1 MERHKYVGRSAEPP
15 PAGGGSPRILP
26 PARAGELGEGWRGW
40 AAGVG
45 GRRDGGDGL
54 RGCGCRGELAGPQ
67 LGIIGPA
74 GEAFLWFSAYSP
86 SLAPPKCGEE
96 VNNQDNSK
104 VMVTEVEKA
113 WSQKYIVKNY
123 FYYYLFKFSAA
134 LGEEIFYITFLPF
147 IYWNIDHSVS
157 RRMIIVWSIVMYIGQ
172 VSKDILK
179 WPRPLSPPV
188 VKLET
193 RTDAEYGMPS
203 THAMAATAISFSFFI
218 ATVNQYKYPF
228 ELGLAAALVF
238 STLVCLSRLYTG
250 MHTVLDVIG
259 GALISAVLLVL
270 LYPAWDVI
278 DHLLLTSPFCPLI
291 SIVLPLVLCY
301 NYPKLD
307 YYSPTRGDTTTIL
320 GAGAG
325 ATVGFWLNNQYAV
338 PAYTSDNFQFGF
350 HLITSKTVVLVLA
363 RFFVGICV
371 VLLTRQLM
379 KSVVLGMLGYRYNF
393 SIGDLE
399 ARRQLEVEVPYKFI
413 TYSSVGFSAT
423 VLVPLL
429 HELLGLM

>member
-1 MERHKYVGRSAEPP
+1 M
-15 PAGGGSPRILP
+15 I
-26 PARAGELGEGWRGW
+26 
-40 AAGVG
+40 
-45 GRRDGGDGL
+45 
-54 RGCGCRGELAGPQ
+54 
-67 LGIIGPA
+67 
-74 GEAFLWFSAYSP
+74 
-86 SLAPPKCGEE
+86 SL
-96 VNNQDNSK
+96 Q
-104 VMVTEVEKA
+104 
-113 WSQKYIVKNY
+113 
-123 FYYYLFKFSAA
+123 
-134 LGEEIFYITFLPF
+134 
-147 IYWNIDHSVS
+147 
-157 RRMIIVWSIVMYIGQ
+157 
-172 VSKDILK
+172 
-179 WPRPLSPPV
+179 
-188 VKLET
+188 
-193 RTDAEYGMPS
+193 
-203 THAMAATAISFSFFI
+203 
-218 ATVNQYKYPF
+218 
-228 ELGLAAALVF
+228 
-238 STLVCLSRLYTG
+238 
-250 MHTVLDVIG
+250 DVIG

-270 LYPAWDVI
+270 LYPAWDTI
-278 DHLLLTSPFCPLI
+278 DHLLLTSPFCPLL
-291 SIVLPLVLCY
+291 SIVVPLVLCY

-371 VLLTRQLM
+371 VLLTRRLM
-379 KSVVLGMLGYRYNF
+379 KSVVLGILGYRYNF

>member
-1 MERHKYVGRSAEPP
+1 
-15 PAGGGSPRILP
+15 
-26 PARAGELGEGWRGW
+26 
-40 AAGVG
+40 
-45 GRRDGGDGL
+45 
-54 RGCGCRGELAGPQ
+54 
-67 LGIIGPA
+67 
-74 GEAFLWFSAYSP
+74 
-86 SLAPPKCGEE
+86 
-96 VNNQDNSK
+96 
-104 VMVTEVEKA
+104 MVTETEKGCT
-113 WSQKYIVKNY
+113 QKYIVKNY

-157 RRMIIVWSIVMYIGQ
+157 RRMIIIWSIVMYIGQ

-188 VKLET
+188 VKLEM

-203 THAMAATAISFSFFI
+203 THAMAATAISFSFLI
-218 ATVNQYKYPF
+218 ATMNLYKYPF
-228 ELGLAAALVF
+228 ELGLVAAFVF

-270 LYPAWDVI
+270 LYPAWDTI
-278 DHLLLTSPFCPLI
+278 DHLLLTSPFCPLL
-291 SIVLPLVLCY
+291 SVVVPLVLCY

-338 PAYTSDNFQFGF
+338 PAYTSKNLQLGF
-350 HLITSKTVVLVLA
+350 PLITSKIAVVVLA
-363 RFFVGICV
+363 RFFIGIFV

-379 KSVVLGMLGYRYNF
+379 KRVVLGMLRYRYKF
-393 SIGDLE
+393 PIGDLE
-399 ARRQLEVEVPYKFI
+399 ARRRLEVEVPYKFI

-423 VLVPLL
+423 VIVPLL

>member
-1 MERHKYVGRSAEPP
+1 MVKKRDRTKRKSFKEPNT
-15 PAGGGSPRILP
+15 
-26 PARAGELGEGWRGW
+26 EY
-40 AAGVG
+40 
-45 GRRDGGDGL
+45 
-54 RGCGCRGELAGPQ
+54 
-67 LGIIGPA
+67 
-74 GEAFLWFSAYSP
+74 FSWP
-86 SLAPPKCGEE
+86 S
-96 VNNQDNSK
+96 
-104 VMVTEVEKA
+104 KA
-113 WSQKYIVKNY
+113 WTQKYIVKNY

-188 VKLET
+188 VKLEM

-203 THAMAATAISFSFFI
+203 THAMAATAISFSFVI

-250 MHTVLDVIG
+250 MHTVLLNKSVCISALLALLLDQEHSHVSKRDITIKDLLEMQGAGLTKPLNVISLQDVIG

-270 LYPAWDVI
+270 LYPAWDAI

-379 KSVVLGMLGYRYNF
+379 KSVALGMLGYRYNF

>member
-1 MERHKYVGRSAEPP
+1 MGH
-15 PAGGGSPRILP
+15 L
-26 PARAGELGEGWRGW
+26 
-40 AAGVG
+40 
-45 GRRDGGDGL
+45 GDGRCL
-54 RGCGCRGELAGPQ
+54 LAAMASKSEIWNVQGC
-67 LGIIGPA
+67 
-74 GEAFLWFSAYSP
+74 
-86 SLAPPKCGEE
+86 
-96 VNNQDNSK
+96 
-104 VMVTEVEKA
+104 T
-113 WSQKYIVKNY
+113 QKYIVKNY

-157 RRMIIVWSIVMYIGQ
+157 RRMIIIWSIVMYIGQ

-188 VKLET
+188 VKLEM
-193 RTDAEYGMPS
+193 RTNAEYGMPS
-203 THAMAATAISFSFFI
+203 THAMAATAISFSFLI
-218 ATVNQYKYPF
+218 ATTNQYKYPF
-228 ELGLAAALVF
+228 ELGLVAAFVF

-270 LYPAWDVI
+270 LYPVWDVI
-278 DHLLLTSPFCPLI
+278 DHLLLTSPFCPLL
-291 SIVLPLVLCY
+291 SIVVPLVLCY

-325 ATVGFWLNNQYAV
+325 ATVGFWLNNRYAA
-338 PAYTSDNFQFGF
+338 PAYTSENFQLGF
-350 HLITSKTVVLVLA
+350 PLLTGKIVVVVLA
-363 RFFVGICV
+363 RFFVGIII

-379 KSVVLGMLGYRYNF
+379 KSVVLGMLGYRYKF
-393 SIGDLE
+393 PIRDLE
-399 ARRQLEVEVPYKFI
+399 ARRRLEVEVPYKFI

-423 VLVPLL
+423 VVVPVL
-429 HELLGLM
+429 HKMLGLM

>member
-1 MERHKYVGRSAEPP
+1 QGY
-15 PAGGGSPRILP
+15 
-26 PARAGELGEGWRGW
+26 
-40 AAGVG
+40 
-45 GRRDGGDGL
+45 
-54 RGCGCRGELAGPQ
+54 
-67 LGIIGPA
+67 
-74 GEAFLWFSAYSP
+74 
-86 SLAPPKCGEE
+86 
-96 VNNQDNSK
+96 
-104 VMVTEVEKA
+104 T
-113 WSQKYIVKNY
+113 QKYIVKNY

-147 IYWNIDHSVS
+147 TYWNIDHSVS

-188 VKLET
+188 VKLEM

-203 THAMAATAISFSFFI
+203 THAMAATAISFSFFL

-228 ELGLAAALVF
+228 ELGLVAAFVF

-259 GALISAVLLVL
+259 GALISAVLLLL
-270 LYPAWDVI
+270 LYPAWDAI
-278 DHLLLTSPFCPLI
+278 DDFLLTSPFCPLV
-291 SIVLPLVLCY
+291 SIVVPLILCY
-301 NYPKLD
+301 NYPKLE

-338 PAYTSDNFQFGF
+338 PADASADFQLGF
-350 HLITSKTVVLVLA
+350 PLLSGKIAVLMLA
-363 RFFVGICV
+363 RFFVGILV
-371 VLLTRQLM
+371 VLLTRQLV
-379 KSVVLGMLGYRYNF
+379 KNVVLGLLRYRYKF
-393 SIGDLE
+393 PVDDLE
-399 ARRQLEVEVPYKFI
+399 ARRRLEVEVPYKFI